1 MTASAYPIGPRL
13 FLTASCHAC
22 DIPTKH
28 TLSLRLRPP
37 LVNLLR
43 SPSVNVVVAA
53 RDAALLSTTILI
65 LFYRNSNPP
74 EWAYNTRF
82 PNAIIHVDEGGRGTS
97 LVSPLCV
104 PRISFPFRFSLLLFR
119 KITRNS
125 TNVRL
130 DERDVFRDVVIAPLP
145 SSLPQVRRDCSTH
158 HVAKL
163 QKKASEKKGRKRV
176 LDRPKVSSETKRGE

>member
-28 TLSLRLRPP
+28 TRLLSFSHRP
-37 LVNLLR
+37 LFINLLLR
-43 SPSVNVVVAA
+43 SPSVNVVAA

-82 PNAIIHVDEGGRGTS
+82 PNAIIHVDGDEEQASS
-97 LVSPLCV
+97 LVPPLFV
-104 PRISFPFRFSLLLFR
+104 PRIFFFSLFFSSLLF
-119 KITRNS
+119 
-125 TNVRL
+125 L
-130 DERDVFRDVVIAPLP
+130 
-145 SSLPQVRRDCSTH
+145 SLGKSR
-158 HVAKL
+158 
-163 QKKASEKKGRKRV
+163 
-176 LDRPKVSSETKRGE
+176 KVSISCLTEWGLLQSG

>member
-43 SPSVNVVVAA
+43 SPSVNVVAA

-82 PNAIIHVDEGGRGTS
+82 PNAIIHVGEGGRGTS

-104 PRISFPFRFSLLLFR
+104 PRISFPFRFSLSPSFSSGKSR
-119 KITRNS
+119 EIRRMFDSTR
-125 TNVRL
+125 
-130 DERDVFRDVVIAPLP
+130 RDVFRDVVIAPLP
-145 SSLPQVRRDCSTH
+145 SPLPQVPRDCSTH

-163 QKKASEKKGRKRV
+163 QKSE
-176 LDRPKVSSETKRGE
+176 

>member
-28 TLSLRLRPP
+28 TRLLSFSHRP
-37 LVNLLR
+37 LFINLLLR
-43 SPSVNVVVAA
+43 SPSVNVVAA

-82 PNAIIHVDEGGRGTS
+82 PNAIIHVDGDEEQASS
-97 LVSPLCV
+97 LVPPLFV
-104 PRISFPFRFSLLLFR
+104 PRIFFFLSLLLFSSLPFFR
-119 KITRNS
+119 KITKSFDFLFDGMGLVTEWIKSNR
-125 TNVRL
+125 
-130 DERDVFRDVVIAPLP
+130 FRSYLSILLLSFKFIEIA
-145 SSLPQVRRDCSTH
+145 
-158 HVAKL
+158 
-163 QKKASEKKGRKRV
+163 
-176 LDRPKVSSETKRGE
+176 

>member
-43 SPSVNVVVAA
+43 SPSVNVVAA

-82 PNAIIHVDEGGRGTS
+82 PNAIIHVGEGGRGTS

-130 DERDVFRDVVIAPLP
+130 DSTRCVSRCCNCSPPLSSSSSSSRLLDASCGEIA
-145 SSLPQVRRDCSTH
+145 
-158 HVAKL
+158 
-163 QKKASEKKGRKRV
+163 KKSE
-176 LDRPKVSSETKRGE
+176 

>member
-28 TLSLRLRPP
+28 TRLLSFSHRVLFINL
-37 LVNLLR
+37 LLR
-43 SPSVNVVVAA
+43 SPSANVVAA

-82 PNAIIHVDEGGRGTS
+82 PNAIIHVDGDEEQASS
-97 LVSPLCV
+97 LVPPLFV
-104 PRISFPFRFSLLLFR
+104 PRIFFFSLFFFSLLFL
-119 KITRNS
+119 
-125 TNVRL
+125 
-130 DERDVFRDVVIAPLP
+130 
-145 SSLPQVRRDCSTH
+145 SLGKSR
-158 HVAKL
+158 
-163 QKKASEKKGRKRV
+163 
-176 LDRPKVSSETKRGE
+176 KVSISCLTEWDIACYRVDKK

>member
-28 TLSLRLRPP
+28 TRLLSFSHRVLFI
-37 LVNLLR
+37 NLFLR
-43 SPSVNVVVAA
+43 SPSVNVVAA

-82 PNAIIHVDEGGRGTS
+82 PNAIIHVDGDEEQASS
-97 LVSPLCV
+97 LVPPLFV
-104 PRISFPFRFSLLLFR
+104 PRIFFFLSLLLFSSLPFFG
-119 KITRNS
+119 KITR
-125 TNVRL
+125 
-130 DERDVFRDVVIAPLP
+130 
-145 SSLPQVRRDCSTH
+145 
-158 HVAKL
+158 
-163 QKKASEKKGRKRV
+163 
-176 LDRPKVSSETKRGE
+176 KVSISCLTEWDIACYRVDKK